1 MINFPGR
8 IIVLVIALICNGCT
22 VKSIG
27 TSSESLSPSPS
38 LSPSLSPSPSSVETA
53 TLGCIDSL
61 PNVSVDKDKSSKDV
75 EVEGDKFERQ
85 GKGQEALNKYS
96 EAYLLFIREIG
107 EAMGKSMS
115 GGPSASTQ
123 PNPSVQSSEFPF
135 KVGRAFAKAGK
146 HEIAI
151 TCFGET
157 LSRDIAPPN
166 DASAYLNRGES
177 YLAIGQKTEARQD
190 YQKAA
195 NLFQQY
201 KLPQYQKM
209 AADKLRSVTP

>member
-1 MINFPGR
+1 MINFPDR

-27 TSSESLSPSPS
+27 TSSESP
-38 LSPSLSPSPSSVETA
+38 SPSLSPSPSPSPSPVETD

-61 PNVSVDKDKSSKDV
+61 PKVSVDKDKSSKDV

-96 EAYLLFIREIG
+96 EAYLLYLKEAG
-107 EAMGKSMS
+107 EAIGKSMS
-115 GGPSASTQ
+115 GGGPSDFSQKNAS
-123 PNPSVQSSEFPF
+123 VESSEFPF
-135 KVGRAFAKAGK
+135 KVGRALAKAGK

-151 TCFGET
+151 TCFSET
-157 LSRDIAPPN
+157 LGRSIAPPN

-177 YLAIGQKTEARQD
+177 YLAIGQKTKARQD